1 MKKFLFLLLLVL
13 ISSFGNALTGF
24 TLGIWTLNH
33 TTSTL
38 SYALISFS
46 AIAPQILLSPF
57 IGSFIDRW
65 DRKITII
72 LGQAIAGVGTLMLIL
87 LVDNDLLSDWSI
99 ILIVLVQSICNGFI
113 TQAYYVSTKFLVPKK
128 LARKAKGIEQI
139 GFAIVR
145 ILAPILAPIMLAI
158 ISLKGL
164 LYIDL
169 LTYFITVF
177 VFLFFNFGE
186 SREEIKRVNLFKDST
201 IVFSYLKSEKGLV
214 RILGYYFITN
224 LPLGMASV
232 MIAPL
237 VLDFSNE
244 ITLSIVMSIGGIG
257 LLSGGLFAS
266 FYKGIKNPVAAVFNL
281 NIFIGLVLFS
291 CVFLYINSVLLSIAA
306 FVLAFS
312 ITIINVLINSFWHV
326 IVPHELDG
334 RVMGYRTIIMG
345 SAILLSYLL
354 GGIIVDFLI
363 LPIVK
368 YFDFKHLTNSLP
380 NKTIAIMFL
389 FSLLGILNTL
399 VSIKYRKIKNIEKL
413 DKLYIDS
420 LESI

>member
-291 CVFLYINSVLLSIAA
+291 CVFLYINSVLLRIAA